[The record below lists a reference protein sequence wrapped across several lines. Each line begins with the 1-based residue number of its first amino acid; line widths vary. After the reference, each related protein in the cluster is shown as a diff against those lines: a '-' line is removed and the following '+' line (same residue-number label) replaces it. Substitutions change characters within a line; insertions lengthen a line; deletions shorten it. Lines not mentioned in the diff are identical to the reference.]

1 VFTTFIFPEYSFDV
15 PTNSSM
21 ICDSSVDLGYED
33 NMFDMLGGN
42 VDNFLSLGYLSGCD
56 ASFDLYCIYLVDR
69 PRKIL

>member
-1 VFTTFIFPEYSFDV
+1 
-15 PTNSSM
+15 M